1 MFPKTSA
8 FCGDWKCFIRM
19 ASGWINVARGLN
31 YTKVVAYLYEPR
43 DPSSLGIIRFLFG
56 LLMAIDIFEERGGSE
71 IDIRWGDPQD
81 CHFPL
86 FDVLQRPPYPLIC
99 LLYAVMWLGA
109 VGVMLGFKFRTSV
122 FMFGIPYWY
131 ILLLDRTFWNN
142 HSYLFGLVTLL
153 LMGSSAHH
161 FFSVDSLMDKN
172 IRDQPV
178 PYWNYFILKFQFFI
192 LYFLAGLKKTDSEWL
207 EGYSLLNLGKHWV
220 FYPFRIFLST
230 ELIDY
235 LIIHWFG
242 FVLDL
247 TVGFWMLLEFSRP
260 IAMIFCAM
268 FHLMN
273 SRLFSIGM
281 FPYVCLATLP
291 LFCKEDWPRK
301 IWHFLL
307 RKSCNTKETT
317 KEVSSATT
325 KPQMITK
332 KQKLVVGCLFLHMF
346 LQIFLPYS
354 HFITQG
360 FNTWTN
366 GLYGYSWD
374 MMVHSWHSILVVIKV
389 VDNESG
395 QEHFMDENAWTLSN
409 RWNKYGDMSVQYA
422 QCIKKNFN
430 AISSEDNTHSKPH
443 ISQDISIYVDVWC
456 SMNERFQ
463 QRMFNPNYNL
473 LQANW
478 SVFRPVEWMLPL
490 MVQYDGFRKQ
500 IADITKHI
508 HSWNNESD
516 VVFIADFPGLHL
528 ENYIEEELRNVTLTI
543 LSGDVFYEVEDE
555 EYQQS
560 AGIKLHEGDSVVV
573 SIGATHKVHTIGEIP
588 STYMY
593 TFAKKIADHQEEKPK
608 RKSMYSPFPLIE
620 DMSIRKAS
628 FLRMWD
634 LIRNATSHLIFGTEL
649 YIAKRKTH

>member
-1 MFPKTSA
+1 MDEKEFRVLIKYCFLKGKNIVEAKAWLDAEFTDTVPGKSTIKECCYVINSRGMFPKTSA

-43 DPSSLGIIRFLFG
+43 DPSSLGIIRFLF
-56 LLMAIDIFEERGGSE
+56 
-71 IDIRWGDPQD
+71 
-81 CHFPL
+81 
-86 FDVLQRPPYPLIC
+86 
-99 LLYAVMWLGA
+99 
-109 VGVMLGFKFRTSV
+109 
-122 FMFGIPYWY
+122 
-131 ILLLDRTFWNN
+131 
-142 HSYLFGLVTLL
+142 
-153 LMGSSAHH
+153 
-161 FFSVDSLMDKN
+161 
-172 IRDQPV
+172 
-178 PYWNYFILKFQFFI
+178 
-192 LYFLAGLKKTDSEWL
+192 
-207 EGYSLLNLGKHWV
+207 
-220 FYPFRIFLST
+220 
-230 ELIDY
+230 
-235 LIIHWFG
+235 
-242 FVLDL
+242 
-247 TVGFWMLLEFSRP
+247 
-260 IAMIFCAM
+260 
-268 FHLMN
+268 
-273 SRLFSIGM
+273 GM

-500 IADITKHI
+500 IADITKHV

-516 VVFIADFPGLHL
+516 VAFIADFPAKLGQQTSERYSHT
-528 ENYIEEELRNVTLTI
+528 EEATI
-543 LSGDVFYEVEDE
+543 LLLRPPSG
-555 EYQQS
+555 QRRKIQRCN
-560 AGIKLHEGDSVVV
+560 SVVERE
-573 SIGATHKVHTIGEIP
+573 SIDSPDIGG
-588 STYMY
+588 
-593 TFAKKIADHQEEKPK
+593 KISVP
-608 RKSMYSPFPLIE
+608 R
-620 DMSIRKAS
+620 
-628 FLRMWD
+628 
-634 LIRNATSHLIFGTEL
+634 
-649 YIAKRKTH
+649 